1 MELSG
6 GARVTRRV
14 LLGATAAGLVATATG
29 CSSDSPEPPAPK
41 PPDPQAVLLGSLIGD
56 KERLIALYERAALG
70 SAKTAAAL
78 EPFRQ
83 RHVAH
88 LAALR
93 ELLPAGAE
101 TGPSSPGVPSPSAG
115 SPGPAEESAPAE
127 KPVSIGRLR
136 DAERRTSAA
145 RPRQMA
151 AASPVLAQL
160 LASIGACEAVH
171 AVALGSLRV

>member
-1 MELSG
+1 M
-6 GARVTRRV
+6 TRRV
-14 LLGATAAGLVATATG
+14 LLSATAAGLAVTAAG
-29 CSSDSPEPPAPK
+29 CSSDSSEPPAPK

-56 KERLIALYERAALG
+56 KERLVALYQRAALG
-70 SAKTAAAL
+70 SAGTAAAL

-101 TGPSSPGVPSPSAG
+101 TGPSSPGASSPSAG
-115 SPGPAEESAPAE
+115 SPSPAEGSAPAE
-127 KPVSIGRLR
+127 KPVPVGRLR
-136 DAERRTSAA
+136 DAERRAAAA

-151 AASPVLAQL
+151 GASPVLAQL